1 MIHIDKNSAKIAY
14 FSMEIALDN
23 QIKSYAGGL
32 GVLAGDTLKSA
43 ADLKIPMVGL
53 TLLNRHGYFKQIIN
67 SRGEQEELPDKYNYR
82 QLKKIAAQTY
92 IKIGQDR
99 IKIRAW
105 QYFIKGHS
113 GYQIPIYFLD
123 ADLTGNPKKYR
134 QLSGRLYG
142 IEPEYRLMQEIILGR
157 GGVKILSELGYNNI
171 KKYHLNEGH
180 AALAAVELFH
190 KSTSKTK
197 AAKIKEVREKCV
209 FTTHTPIKAGH
220 DVFPITLAK
229 ELQPDLPDYLPG
241 LIHNQELNMTEL
253 ALYFSSYVNGVARS
267 HQEIS
272 KKMFPGHCIY
282 SITNGVHSETWTSP
296 EFQKLFDRYIPTWRD
311 CNLSLRNAFNIPT
324 KDIWLAHQKSKQRLI
339 NYIYK
344 QQGIKLDLN
353 IFTIGFAR
361 RFTGYKRSALLF
373 YDMAELIR
381 INKSAGPIQIIYAG
395 KAHPNDD
402 NGKELIK
409 LIHQIK
415 EAYKKEINL
424 VFLENYDMEIAKL
437 MTAGVDV
444 WLNTPLPANE
454 ASGTS
459 GMKAAHNGVPHFSTL
474 DGWWIEG
481 FVNRKTGW
489 SIGQRRNTLNP
500 RELNKQ
506 DAINLYQKLETR
518 ILPRYYNSPDNW
530 RETMR
535 YTIAINASFFNSE
548 RMLQQYIQGA
558 YL

>member
-1 MIHIDKNSAKIAY
+1 MFHLDKNSAKIAY

-32 GVLAGDTLKSA
+32 GILAGDTLKSA

-67 SRGEQEELPDKYNYR
+67 SRGEQEELPDQYNYR

-92 IKIGQDR
+92 IKIGQDQV
-99 IKIRAW
+99 KIRAW

-180 AALAAVELFH
+180 AALATVELFH
-190 KSTSKTK
+190 KSSGKTK

-220 DVFPITLAK
+220 DVFPIALAK
-229 ELQPDLPDYLPG
+229 ELQTDLPDYLPN
-241 LIHNQELNMTEL
+241 LTRNQELNMTEL

-272 KKMFPGHCIY
+272 KKMFPGHFIY

-311 CNLSLRNAFNIPT
+311 CSLSLRNAFGIPT

-373 YDMAELIR
+373 YDMTELIR

-402 NGKELIK
+402 NGKDLIK
-409 LIHQIK
+409 LINQIK
-415 EAYKKEINL
+415 ETYKKEINI

-444 WLNTPLPANE
+444 WLNTPLPPNE

-500 RELNKQ
+500 QELNKQ

-518 ILPRYYNSPDNW
+518 ILPRYYKSPNNW

>member
-1 MIHIDKNSAKIAY
+1 M
-14 FSMEIALDN
+14 
-23 QIKSYAGGL
+23 
-32 GVLAGDTLKSA
+32 
-43 ADLKIPMVGL
+43 
-53 TLLNRHGYFKQIIN
+53 
-67 SRGEQEELPDKYNYR
+67 
-82 QLKKIAAQTY
+82 
-92 IKIGQDR
+92 
-99 IKIRAW
+99 
-105 QYFIKGHS
+105 
-113 GYQIPIYFLD
+113 
-123 ADLTGNPKKYR
+123 
-134 QLSGRLYG
+134 
-142 IEPEYRLMQEIILGR
+142 
-157 GGVKILSELGYNNI
+157 
-171 KKYHLNEGH
+171 
-180 AALAAVELFH
+180 
-190 KSTSKTK
+190 
-197 AAKIKEVREKCV
+197 
-209 FTTHTPIKAGH
+209 
-220 DVFPITLAK
+220 
-229 ELQPDLPDYLPG
+229 
-241 LIHNQELNMTEL
+241 
-253 ALYFSSYVNGVARS
+253 
-267 HQEIS
+267 
-272 KKMFPGHCIY
+272 
-282 SITNGVHSETWTSP
+282 
-296 EFQKLFDRYIPTWRD
+296 
-311 CNLSLRNAFNIPT
+311 
-324 KDIWLAHQKSKQRLI
+324 
-339 NYIYK
+339 
-344 QQGIKLDLN
+344 
-353 IFTIGFAR
+353 
-361 RFTGYKRSALLF
+361 
-373 YDMAELIR
+373 
-381 INKSAGPIQIIYAG
+381 
-395 KAHPNDD
+395 PNDD

-444 WLNTPLPANE
+444 WLNTPLPPNE

>member
-1 MIHIDKNSAKIAY
+1 
-14 FSMEIALDN
+14 
-23 QIKSYAGGL
+23 
-32 GVLAGDTLKSA
+32 
-43 ADLKIPMVGL
+43 MVGL

-67 SRGEQEELPDKYNYR
+67 SRGEQEELPDQYNYR

-92 IKIGQDR
+92 IKIGQDQV
-99 IKIRAW
+99 KIRAW

-180 AALAAVELFH
+180 AALATVELFH
-190 KSTSKTK
+190 KSSGKTRT
-197 AAKIKEVREKCV
+197 AKIKEVREKCV

-220 DVFPITLAK
+220 DVFPIALAK
-229 ELQPDLPDYLPG
+229 ELQTDLPDYLPN
-241 LIHNQELNMTEL
+241 LNRNQELNMTEL

-296 EFQKLFDRYIPTWRD
+296 EFQKLFDRYIPNWRD

-324 KDIWLAHQKSKQRLI
+324 QDIWLAHQKSKQRLI

-373 YDMAELIR
+373 YDMTELVR
-381 INKSAGPIQIIYAG
+381 IHKSAGPIQIIYAG

-402 NGKELIK
+402 NGKDLIK
-409 LIHQIK
+409 LINQIK
-415 EAYKKEINL
+415 ETYKKEINI
-424 VFLENYDMEIAKL
+424 VFLENYDMDIAKL

-444 WLNTPLPANE
+444 WLNTPLPPNE

-500 RELNKQ
+500 QELNKQ

-518 ILPRYYNSPDNW
+518 ILPRYYKSPNNW

>member
-1 MIHIDKNSAKIAY
+1 MLHLDKNSAKIAY

-32 GVLAGDTLKSA
+32 GILAGDTLKSA

-67 SRGEQEELPDKYNYR
+67 SRGEQEELPDQYNYR

-92 IKIGQDR
+92 IKIGQDQV
-99 IKIRAW
+99 KIRAW

-157 GGVKILSELGYNNI
+157 GGVKILSELGHNNI

-180 AALAAVELFH
+180 AALATVELFH
-190 KSTSKTK
+190 KSSGKTK

-220 DVFPITLAK
+220 DVFPIALAK
-229 ELQPDLPDYLPG
+229 ELQTDLPDYLPN
-241 LIHNQELNMTEL
+241 LTRNQELNMTEL

-272 KKMFPGHCIY
+272 KKMFPGHFIY

-311 CNLSLRNAFNIPT
+311 CSLSLRNAFGIPT

-373 YDMAELIR
+373 YDMTELVR
-381 INKSAGPIQIIYAG
+381 IHKSAGPIQIIYAG

-402 NGKELIK
+402 NGKDLIK
-409 LIHQIK
+409 LINQIK
-415 EAYKKEINL
+415 ETYKKEINI
-424 VFLENYDMEIAKL
+424 VFLENYDMDIAKL

-444 WLNTPLPANE
+444 WLNTPLPPNE

-500 RELNKQ
+500 QELNKQ

-518 ILPRYYNSPDNW
+518 ILPRYYKSPNNW